1 MQQAEDVAA
10 FLLDFLR
17 KTPGQTLTGTQLAQV
32 LRIAYKGF
40 NPLVYGCTNIRA
52 FVAKYASPIKEV
64 GAAGADR
71 IYSLN
76 APVAQG
82 AQASSPGSAPADGRY
97 FSRGTGYL
105 DVPVWKTF
113 VSPNT
118 VFKLFANKETGAVR
132 VVKPQE
138 TQPSQPWVQI
148 PTLSSDFH
156 RKLAVDFADSLPS
169 SDQREAFTQTLAGPR
184 WWDEIQAVT
193 LRIGIAREWN
203 SYRRRKILDRYHEL
217 LKSAEVPVSL
227 VEHTGAKPQQAP
239 AQGITRQEPE
249 LRDIQNVSQLRDLAV
264 RAVRRMTLPEL
275 RALAIP
281 LGYIA
286 DELNL
291 R

>member
-17 KTPGQTLTGTQLAQV
+17 RTPGQTLTGTQLAQV

-40 NPLVYGCTNIRA
+40 NPLAYGCTNIRA
-52 FVAKYASPIKEV
+52 FVARYASPIKEV
-64 GAAGADR
+64 GTAGADR

-76 APVAQG
+76 AQA
-82 AQASSPGSAPADGRY
+82 AQAAQTSSPESAPTDSRYSNVGR
-97 FSRGTGYL
+97 GYL

-156 RKLAVDFADSLPS
+156 RKLAVDFADSLPL
-169 SDQREAFTQTLAGPR
+169 SDQREAFMQTLAGPR

-203 SYRRRKILDRYHEL
+203 SYRRRKILERYHEL
-217 LKSAEVPVSL
+217 LKGAEVPVSL
-227 VEHTGAKPQQAP
+227 VEHIGTGPQQAP
-239 AQGITRQEPE
+239 AQGGTHRQPE
-249 LRDIQNVSQLRDLAV
+249 VRETPNASQLRDLV
-264 RAVRRMTLPEL
+264 LRAVRRMTQAEL

>member
-1 MQQAEDVAA
+1 MQQAEEIAT

-40 NPLVYGCTNIRA
+40 DPLAYGCTNIRA
-52 FVAKYASPIKEV
+52 FVAKYAIPIKEV

-76 APVAQG
+76 AQPPQEVQT
-82 AQASSPGSAPADGRY
+82 SSPRTAPGRY
-97 FSRGTGYL
+97 SSGGTGYL
-105 DVPVWKTF
+105 DVAVWKTF

-118 VFKLFANKETGAVR
+118 VFKLFGNKQTGAVR
-132 VVKPQE
+132 VVKPHDA
-138 TQPSQPWVQI
+138 QPSQPWVQI
-148 PTLSSDFH
+148 PTLSSEFH

-169 SDQREAFTQTLAGPR
+169 SDQRDAFTQTLAGPR

-193 LRIGIAREWN
+193 LRMGIAGEWN

-217 LKSAEVPVSL
+217 LTAADVPVSP
-227 VEHTGAKPQQAP
+227 VEHAGARPDQAP
-239 AQGITRQEPE
+239 AHVATHQESK
-249 LRDIQNVSQLRDLAV
+249 IQETQNIGQLRDLAV
-264 RAVRRMTLPEL
+264 RAVRRMTLAEL
-275 RALAIP
+275 RALAVP